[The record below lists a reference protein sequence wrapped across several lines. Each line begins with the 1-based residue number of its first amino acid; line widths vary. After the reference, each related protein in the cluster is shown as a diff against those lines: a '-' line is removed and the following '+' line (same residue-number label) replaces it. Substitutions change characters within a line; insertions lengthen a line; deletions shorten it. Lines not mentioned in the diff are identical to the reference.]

1 VEARGHV
8 GFSGVDPGLR
18 GRHVRRFSEWEGS
31 RLDLS
36 APAAAVAALL
46 RKRVGGGRLAAVS
59 L

>member
-1 VEARGHV
+1 MEARGHV

-36 APAAAVAALL
+36 APAVAALL

>member
-36 APAAAVAALL
+36 APAVAALL
-46 RKRVGGGRLAAVS
+46 RKSVGGGRLAAVS